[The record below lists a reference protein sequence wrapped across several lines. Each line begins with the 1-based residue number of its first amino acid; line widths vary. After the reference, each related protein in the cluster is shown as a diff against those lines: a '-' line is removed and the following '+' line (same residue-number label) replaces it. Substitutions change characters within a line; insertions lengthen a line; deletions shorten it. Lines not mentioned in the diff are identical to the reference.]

1 MTSDPFDRIRY
12 TPTPEELALMQQR
25 GLEYLARCALSCMV
39 AETRRLFVWNGP
51 FKGMM
56 FRSDRFEA
64 TFWLEP
70 TGEWRCVE
78 AWCYPGQAY

>member
-1 MTSDPFDRIRY
+1 MTSDPFHRIRY
-12 TPTPEELALMQQR
+12 TPTPEDIARVQKL
-25 GLEYLARCALSCMV
+25 GLEYLARSALAGYV
-39 AETRRLFVWNGP
+39 ANTKLTWTWNGP
-51 FKGMM
+51 FKGIMC
-56 FRSDRFEA
+56 RSDRFEA